1 MKKIALLGATGSIG
15 DSTLEVIRAHPDK
28 FQLVLLVAHNSYDL
42 LIEIAREFNVPA
54 VVVTNRELEKQNKEI
69 PNGVKFYFGDDELFH
84 LLNEIEIDIVVNA
97 IAGSAGLRSTMVTI
111 SRGIDLALANKESLV
126 MAGHLVKTELLKSTS
141 RMIPVDSEHSA
152 VFQCIGQ
159 SPHNEIERIILTASG
174 GPFRNKSLT
183 DFADITLADT
193 LKHPTWNMGTKIT
206 VDSATMMNKGL
217 EVIEAHWLFD
227 MPYNKIDAVIHPQS
241 IIHSMVE
248 FLDGST
254 LAQMGFP
261 TMQLPILYALTYP
274 KHIKSEIAR
283 TDILKLGSLNF
294 DYIEKERYPLYY
306 LGLEVGKQ
314 GGLLP
319 TIMNSVNEAAIRL
332 FVEGKIRY
340 IDIFSI
346 IEKSVAKAH
355 NIDHPDLETIIANN
369 ELYYK
374 QILRNYK

>member
-15 DSTLEVIRAHPDK
+15 CSTLEVIRAHPDK
-28 FQLVLLVAHNSYDL
+28 FQLVLLVAQNSFDQ
-42 LIEIAREFNVPA
+42 LIDIAREFNVPA
-54 VVVTNRELEKQNKEI
+54 VVVTNNELKKQNKEI
-69 PNGVKFYFGDDELFH
+69 PSGVKFYFGNDELYQI
-84 LLNEIEIDIVVNA
+84 LNEIEIDIVVNA
-97 IAGSAGLRSTMVTI
+97 ISGSAGLRSTMATI

-126 MAGHLVKTELLKSTS
+126 MAGHLVKKELLKSNS

-159 SPHNEIERIILTASG
+159 SSHKEIERIILTASG
-174 GPFRNKSLT
+174 GPFRNKSLS

-193 LKHPTWNMGTKIT
+193 LKHPTWEMGTKIT

-274 KHIKSEIAR
+274 ERIKSEIAR

-294 DYIEKERYPLYY
+294 DDIDKERYPLFY

-332 FVEGKIRY
+332 FVEGKIKFV
-340 IDIFSI
+340 DIFSI

-369 ELYYK
+369 ELHYK
-374 QILRNYK
+374 QILRNYR